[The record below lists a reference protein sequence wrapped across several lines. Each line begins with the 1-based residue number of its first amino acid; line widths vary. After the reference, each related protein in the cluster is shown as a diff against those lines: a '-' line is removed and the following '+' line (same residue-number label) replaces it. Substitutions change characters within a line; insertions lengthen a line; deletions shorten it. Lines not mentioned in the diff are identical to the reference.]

1 MLTEMNVAGGP
12 DFETAVAAMR
22 ALEVEL
28 FASHAWSEASV
39 RQELSA
45 PGRTY
50 VFDVDGMAVVSDT
63 ASADGDEGCRPVD
76 SGDQADDAADSGA
89 APVVE
94 PVRVRGYAGYW
105 YDGEDA
111 EIMDVGVGRAYQRRG
126 IAAAMM
132 AYLIDSARK
141 RGARRMLLE
150 VSVENAP
157 AIALYER
164 LGFGRIGLRRRYYQP
179 EGIDAHVMALDLN
192 PRPVGFQSA
201 AAGDNDMKETTR

>member
-28 FASHAWSEASV
+28 FANHAWSEVSV

-50 VFDVDGMAVVSDT
+50 VFDVDDSAGSSDCAGSDAP
-63 ASADGDEGCRPVD
+63 ASA
-76 SGDQADDAADSGA
+76 ADPA
-89 APVVE
+89 
-94 PVRVRGYAGYW
+94 RVRGYAGYW

-201 AAGDNDMKETTR
+201 AADDDDMKETTR

>member
-63 ASADGDEGCRPVD
+63 ASVGGDKGCGPVD
-76 SGDQADDAADSGA
+76 SADSGA

-111 EIMDVGVGRAYQRRG
+111 EIMDVGVDRAYQRRG

>member
-1 MLTEMNVAGGP
+1 MLTEMNAAGGP
-12 DFETAVAAMR
+12 DVETAVAAMR

-28 FASHAWSEASV
+28 FANHAWSEASV

-50 VFDVDGMAVVSDT
+50 VFDVADAIDVDREPD
-63 ASADGDEGCRPVD
+63 ADSADAAAVTIGDP
-76 SGDQADDAADSGA
+76 A
-89 APVVE
+89 
-94 PVRVRGYAGYW
+94 RVRGFAGYW

-132 AYLIDSARK
+132 AYLIDRARGQ
-141 RGARRMLLE
+141 GARRMLLE

-164 LGFGRIGLRRRYYQP
+164 LGFERIGLRRRYYQP

-192 PRPVGFQSA
+192 PRPVGFRSA
-201 AAGDNDMKETTR
+201 TAGDNDMKETTR